1 MRPQLSICIFLHSNQ
16 IAESLTRLLVNE
28 RYSVNSFTSEAEFLH
43 FVESKKQQ
51 LDCLILEDD
60 PAWQPVASH
69 LRQEVIVLPA
79 VIVDVSQPQI
89 NNDEMPANP
98 TISAVEVA
106 MSQRSAVVDEAVL
119 SCFYHSAEV
128 RVSTAQFNQITDFI
142 HQALTEFLSLSPY
155 GDLTRP
161 ATGGNSAATSL
172 TQHLL
177 LQQQRRLSEKLRE
190 RLGYLGVYYKRN
202 PQGFLRHLPPAERR
216 EFLDSLKADY
226 REIVLSYFSDDNNLN
241 QKIDNFVNI
250 AFFADV
256 PVTNIVEIH
265 MELMDDF
272 AKQLKLEGRNEEILL
287 DYRLTLIDTIAHLC
301 EMYRRSLP
309 QES

>member
-28 RYSVNSFTSEAEFLH
+28 RYSVSSFTSEAEFLH

-79 VIVDVSQPQI
+79 VIVDVSQAQI

-161 ATGGNSAATSL
+161 ASGGNSAA
-172 TQHLL
+172 
-177 LQQQRRLSEKLRE
+177 
-190 RLGYLGVYYKRN
+190 
-202 PQGFLRHLPPAERR
+202 
-216 EFLDSLKADY
+216 
-226 REIVLSYFSDDNNLN
+226 
-241 QKIDNFVNI
+241 KI
-250 AFFADV
+250 
-256 PVTNIVEIH
+256 
-265 MELMDDF
+265 
-272 AKQLKLEGRNEEILL
+272 GR
-287 DYRLTLIDTIAHLC
+287 AHV
-301 EMYRRSLP
+301 
-309 QES
+309 